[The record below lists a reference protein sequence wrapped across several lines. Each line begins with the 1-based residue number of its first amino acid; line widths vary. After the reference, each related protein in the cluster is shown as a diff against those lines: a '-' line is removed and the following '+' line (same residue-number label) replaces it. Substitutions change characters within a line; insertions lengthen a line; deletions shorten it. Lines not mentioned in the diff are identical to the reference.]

1 MSLPILRNSR
11 LLSHVA
17 AATTAVA
24 LAIGAYLGADDVLSR
39 IVLPVAAPAADKSNY
54 LPNLGPD
61 WGTQHVNLNR
71 LGNALS
77 DGTLVVLGSSELS
90 SHDLRF
96 VPYRFFPEELKVPTL
111 AYGHAMFQSYGMV
124 SVLESVADS
133 LTPNTRL
140 VIMVSPAWFAS
151 GGQLPRSAF
160 AEHVTGPVWNRLWDK
175 PSTREQL
182 QTWIS
187 DNANWGLLWLIA
199 NGQVA
204 ELKDKVSLWWNARQE
219 PAPDKPRSKLSVPAH
234 RYVVW
239 PSAARLNA
247 GHWSRLTQEA
257 REVEHKLGGNNPYDV
272 RDDYY
277 KQYLASLYSPARNEF
292 ANVDPLTRT
301 ELGDLSRLMALLQKR
316 KVKAYF
322 VIQPFNPKLILDMER
337 FDPVV
342 AAITGMCTRYQMG
355 CLTSTAFPSSPAWCV
370 TTCTWPNWAG
380 PWPTRALRSIF
391 PDEAIFCRA
400 FAKPDDAAAPD
411 RDAGKG
417 WGRRFLWH
425 LCLYLGV
432 ILVFVLQAQ
441 PTTGSG
447 GPIKVEFQYQQF

>member
-1 MSLPILRNSR
+1 MSLPILRNTQ
-11 LLSHVA
+11 LWSHVA
-17 AATTAVA
+17 AAATAVA
-24 LAIGAYLGADDVLSR
+24 LAFGAYCGADDLLSR
-39 IVLPVAAPAADKSNY
+39 IVTPVSAPSAAAADKSNY

-111 AYGHAMFQSYGMV
+111 AYGHAMFQSYGIV

-160 AEHVTGPVWNRLWDK
+160 AEHVTGPVWDRLWDQ
-175 PSTREQL
+175 PNTREQM
-182 QTWIS
+182 QNWIG

-204 ELKDKVSLWWNARQE
+204 ELKDKLSLWWHARKE
-219 PAPDKPRSKLSVPAH
+219 PAPDRPRSKLSVPAH
-234 RYVVW
+234 RFVSW
-239 PSAARLNA
+239 PSSARLNE
-247 GHWSRLTQEA
+247 GQWGRLTHQA
-257 REVEHKLGGNNPYDV
+257 REVEHGLGGNNPYDV

-277 KQYLASLYSPARNEF
+277 KQYLAPLYSPARNEF
-292 ANVDPLTRT
+292 ADVDPITRT
-301 ELGDLSRLMALLQKR
+301 ELGDLSRVMALLQRR

-322 VIQPFNPKLILDMER
+322 VIQPFNPKLILDVER

-342 AAITGMCTRYQMG
+342 AAITGMCQRYQMG
-355 CLTSTAFPSSPAWCV
+355 CLDLYSIPFEPGMVRDDMHLAELG
-370 TTCTWPNWAG
+370 WAMADQG
-380 PWPTRALRSIF
+380 IAEYFSR
-391 PDEAIFCRA
+391 
-400 FAKPDDAAAPD
+400 
-411 RDAGKG
+411 
-417 WGRRFLWH
+417 
-425 LCLYLGV
+425 
-432 ILVFVLQAQ
+432 
-441 PTTGSG
+441 
-447 GPIKVEFQYQQF
+447 

>member
-151 GGQLPRSAF
+151 GGQLPQQRLRRACHGAGLEPPLGQAQHARAVADLDQRQRELGPALAHSERPGGR
-160 AEHVTGPVWNRLWDK
+160 AE
-175 PSTREQL
+175 
-182 QTWIS
+182 
-187 DNANWGLLWLIA
+187 
-199 NGQVA
+199 GQ
-204 ELKDKVSLWWNARQE
+204 VSLWWNARQE

-234 RYVVW
+234 HYGR
-239 PSAARLNA
+239 PRL
-247 GHWSRLTQEA
+247 
-257 REVEHKLGGNNPYDV
+257 
-272 RDDYY
+272 
-277 KQYLASLYSPARNEF
+277 PA
-292 ANVDPLTRT
+292 
-301 ELGDLSRLMALLQKR
+301 
-316 KVKAYF
+316 
-322 VIQPFNPKLILDMER
+322 
-337 FDPVV
+337 
-342 AAITGMCTRYQMG
+342 
-355 CLTSTAFPSSPAWCV
+355 
-370 TTCTWPNWAG
+370 
-380 PWPTRALRSIF
+380 
-391 PDEAIFCRA
+391 
-400 FAKPDDAAAPD
+400 
-411 RDAGKG
+411 
-417 WGRRFLWH
+417 
-425 LCLYLGV
+425 
-432 ILVFVLQAQ
+432 
-441 PTTGSG
+441 
-447 GPIKVEFQYQQF
+447 

>member
-1 MSLPILRNSR
+1 MSLPILRNTR

-17 AATTAVA
+17 AAATAVA
-24 LAIGAYLGADDVLSR
+24 LAVGTYCGADDLLSR
-39 IVLPVAAPAADKSNY
+39 VVNPASSPSAVAANKSNY

-111 AYGHAMFQSYGMV
+111 AYGHAMFQSYGIV

-140 VIMVSPAWFAS
+140 VIMLSPAWFAS

-160 AEHVTGPVWNRLWDK
+160 AEHVTGPVWDRLWDQ
-175 PSTREQL
+175 PSTREQM
-182 QTWIS
+182 QNWIS

-199 NGQVA
+199 NGQVS
-204 ELKDKVSLWWNARQE
+204 ELKDKLALWWHARKE

-234 RYVVW
+234 RYVSW
-239 PSAARLNA
+239 PMSARLNS
-247 GHWSRLTQEA
+247 GQWSRITHEA
-257 REVEHKLGGNNPYDV
+257 RDVERTLGGNNPYDV

-277 KQYLASLYSPARNEF
+277 QQYLAPLYSPARNEF
-292 ANVDPLTRT
+292 ADVDPITRT
-301 ELGDLSRLMALLQKR
+301 ELGDLSRVMALLQKR

-322 VIQPFNPKLILDMER
+322 VIQPFNPKLILDVER

-342 AAITGMCTRYQMG
+342 DAITGMCARYQMG
-355 CLTSTAFPSSPAWCV
+355 CLDLYSIPFEPGMLRDDMHLAELG
-370 TTCTWPNWAG
+370 WAMADQG
-380 PWPTRALRSIF
+380 IAEYFSR
-391 PDEAIFCRA
+391 
-400 FAKPDDAAAPD
+400 
-411 RDAGKG
+411 
-417 WGRRFLWH
+417 
-425 LCLYLGV
+425 
-432 ILVFVLQAQ
+432 
-441 PTTGSG
+441 
-447 GPIKVEFQYQQF
+447 

>member
-151 GGQLPRSAF
+151 GGQLRAAP

-272 RDDYY
+272 RDDY

-355 CLTSTAFPSSPAWCV
+355 CLDLYSIPFEPGMVRDDMHLAELG
-370 TTCTWPNWAG
+370 WAMADQG
-380 PWPTRALRSIF
+380 IAEYFSR
-391 PDEAIFCRA
+391 
-400 FAKPDDAAAPD
+400 
-411 RDAGKG
+411 
-417 WGRRFLWH
+417 
-425 LCLYLGV
+425 
-432 ILVFVLQAQ
+432 
-441 PTTGSG
+441 
-447 GPIKVEFQYQQF
+447 

>member
-1 MSLPILRNSR
+1 M
-11 LLSHVA
+11 
-17 AATTAVA
+17 
-24 LAIGAYLGADDVLSR
+24 
-39 IVLPVAAPAADKSNY
+39 
-54 LPNLGPD
+54 
-61 WGTQHVNLNR
+61 
-71 LGNALS
+71 
-77 DGTLVVLGSSELS
+77 
-90 SHDLRF
+90 
-96 VPYRFFPEELKVPTL
+96 
-111 AYGHAMFQSYGMV
+111 
-124 SVLESVADS
+124 
-133 LTPNTRL
+133 
-140 VIMVSPAWFAS
+140 
-151 GGQLPRSAF
+151 
-160 AEHVTGPVWNRLWDK
+160 
-175 PSTREQL
+175 

-342 AAITGMCTRYQMG
+342 AAITGMCALPDG
-355 CLTSTAFPSSPAWCV
+355 LP
-370 TTCTWPNWAG
+370 G
-380 PWPTRALRSIF
+380 PLQHSLRARHG
-391 PDEAIFCRA
+391 A
-400 FAKPDDAAAPD
+400 
-411 RDAGKG
+411 
-417 WGRRFLWH
+417 
-425 LCLYLGV
+425 
-432 ILVFVLQAQ
+432 
-441 PTTGSG
+441 
-447 GPIKVEFQYQQF
+447 

>member
-355 CLTSTAFPSSPAWCV
+355 CLDLYSIPFEPGMVRDDMHLAELG
-370 TTCTWPNWAG
+370 WAMADQG
-380 PWPTRALRSIF
+380 IAEYFSR
-391 PDEAIFCRA
+391 
-400 FAKPDDAAAPD
+400 
-411 RDAGKG
+411 
-417 WGRRFLWH
+417 
-425 LCLYLGV
+425 
-432 ILVFVLQAQ
+432 
-441 PTTGSG
+441 
-447 GPIKVEFQYQQF
+447 

>member
-140 VIMVSPAWFAS
+140 VIMVSPA
-151 GGQLPRSAF
+151 
-160 AEHVTGPVWNRLWDK
+160 
-175 PSTREQL
+175 
-182 QTWIS
+182 
-187 DNANWGLLWLIA
+187 
-199 NGQVA
+199 
-204 ELKDKVSLWWNARQE
+204 
-219 PAPDKPRSKLSVPAH
+219 
-234 RYVVW
+234 
-239 PSAARLNA
+239 
-247 GHWSRLTQEA
+247 
-257 REVEHKLGGNNPYDV
+257 
-272 RDDYY
+272 
-277 KQYLASLYSPARNEF
+277 
-292 ANVDPLTRT
+292 
-301 ELGDLSRLMALLQKR
+301 
-316 KVKAYF
+316 
-322 VIQPFNPKLILDMER
+322 
-337 FDPVV
+337 
-342 AAITGMCTRYQMG
+342 
-355 CLTSTAFPSSPAWCV
+355 
-370 TTCTWPNWAG
+370 
-380 PWPTRALRSIF
+380 
-391 PDEAIFCRA
+391 
-400 FAKPDDAAAPD
+400 
-411 RDAGKG
+411 
-417 WGRRFLWH
+417 
-425 LCLYLGV
+425 
-432 ILVFVLQAQ
+432 
-441 PTTGSG
+441 
-447 GPIKVEFQYQQF
+447 

>member
-1 MSLPILRNSR
+1 MSLPILRNTR
-11 LLSHVA
+11 FLSHVA
-17 AATTAVA
+17 AAATAVA
-24 LAIGAYLGADDVLSR
+24 LAIGTYWGADDLLSR
-39 IVLPVAAPAADKSNY
+39 VVNPASSPSALAANKSNY

-111 AYGHAMFQSYGMV
+111 AYGHAMFQSYGIV

-140 VIMVSPAWFAS
+140 VIMLSPAWFAS

-160 AEHVTGPVWNRLWDK
+160 AEHVTGPVWDRLWDQ
-175 PSTREQL
+175 PSTREQM
-182 QTWIS
+182 QNWIS

-199 NGQVA
+199 NGQVS
-204 ELKDKVSLWWNARQE
+204 ELKDKLALWWQARKE

-234 RYVVW
+234 RYVSW
-239 PSAARLNA
+239 PMSARLNA
-247 GHWSRLTQEA
+247 GQWSRITHEA
-257 REVEHKLGGNNPYDV
+257 REVEHSLGGNNPYDV

-277 KQYLASLYSPARNEF
+277 QQYLAPLYSPARNEF
-292 ANVDPLTRT
+292 ADVDPITRT
-301 ELGDLSRLMALLQKR
+301 ELGDLSRVMALLQKR

-322 VIQPFNPKLILDMER
+322 VIQPFNPKLILDVER

-355 CLTSTAFPSSPAWCV
+355 CLDLYSIPFEPGMLRDDMHLAELG
-370 TTCTWPNWAG
+370 WAMADQG
-380 PWPTRALRSIF
+380 IAEYFSR
-391 PDEAIFCRA
+391 
-400 FAKPDDAAAPD
+400 
-411 RDAGKG
+411 
-417 WGRRFLWH
+417 
-425 LCLYLGV
+425 
-432 ILVFVLQAQ
+432 
-441 PTTGSG
+441 
-447 GPIKVEFQYQQF
+447 

>member
-1 MSLPILRNSR
+1 MSLPILRNTR
-11 LLSHVA
+11 FLSHVA
-17 AATTAVA
+17 AAATAVA
-24 LAIGAYLGADDVLSR
+24 LAIGTYWGADDLLSR
-39 IVLPVAAPAADKSNY
+39 VVNPASSPSALAANKSNY

-111 AYGHAMFQSYGMV
+111 AYGHAMFQSYGIV

-140 VIMVSPAWFAS
+140 VIMLSPAWFAS

-160 AEHVTGPVWNRLWDK
+160 AEHVTGPVWDRLWDQ
-175 PSTREQL
+175 PSTREQM
-182 QTWIS
+182 QNWIS

-199 NGQVA
+199 NGQVS
-204 ELKDKVSLWWNARQE
+204 ELKDKLAMWWQARKE

-234 RYVVW
+234 RYVSW
-239 PSAARLNA
+239 PMSARLNA
-247 GHWSRLTQEA
+247 GQWSRITHEA
-257 REVEHKLGGNNPYDV
+257 REVEHTLGGNNPYDV

-277 KQYLASLYSPARNEF
+277 QQYLAPLYSPARNEF
-292 ANVDPLTRT
+292 ADVDPITRT
-301 ELGDLSRLMALLQKR
+301 ELGDLSRVMALLQKR

-322 VIQPFNPKLILDMER
+322 VIQPFNPKLILDVER

-355 CLTSTAFPSSPAWCV
+355 CLDLYSIPFEPGMLRDDMHLAELG
-370 TTCTWPNWAG
+370 WAMADQG
-380 PWPTRALRSIF
+380 IAEYFSR
-391 PDEAIFCRA
+391 
-400 FAKPDDAAAPD
+400 
-411 RDAGKG
+411 
-417 WGRRFLWH
+417 
-425 LCLYLGV
+425 
-432 ILVFVLQAQ
+432 
-441 PTTGSG
+441 
-447 GPIKVEFQYQQF
+447 

>member
-175 PSTREQL
+175 PSTREQM

-355 CLTSTAFPSSPAWCV
+355 CLDLYSIPFEPGMVRDDMHLAELG
-370 TTCTWPNWAG
+370 WALADQG
-380 PWPTRALRSIF
+380 IAEYFSR
-391 PDEAIFCRA
+391 
-400 FAKPDDAAAPD
+400 
-411 RDAGKG
+411 
-417 WGRRFLWH
+417 
-425 LCLYLGV
+425 
-432 ILVFVLQAQ
+432 
-441 PTTGSG
+441 
-447 GPIKVEFQYQQF
+447 

>member
-17 AATTAVA
+17 AATMAVA

-355 CLTSTAFPSSPAWCV
+355 CLDLYSIPFEPGMVRDDMHLAELG
-370 TTCTWPNWAG
+370 WAMADQG
-380 PWPTRALRSIF
+380 IAEYFSR
-391 PDEAIFCRA
+391 
-400 FAKPDDAAAPD
+400 
-411 RDAGKG
+411 
-417 WGRRFLWH
+417 
-425 LCLYLGV
+425 
-432 ILVFVLQAQ
+432 
-441 PTTGSG
+441 
-447 GPIKVEFQYQQF
+447 

>member
-1 MSLPILRNSR
+1 MSLPILRNTR
-11 LLSHVA
+11 FLSHVA
-17 AATTAVA
+17 AAATAVM
-24 LAIGAYLGADDVLSR
+24 LAAGTYWGADDLLSR
-39 IVLPVAAPAADKSNY
+39 VVNPASSPSALAADKSNY

-111 AYGHAMFQSYGMV
+111 AYGHAMFQSYGIV

-140 VIMVSPAWFAS
+140 VIMLSPAWFAS

-160 AEHVTGPVWNRLWDK
+160 AEHVTGPVWDRLWDQ
-175 PSTREQL
+175 PSTREQM
-182 QTWIS
+182 QNWIS

-204 ELKDKVSLWWNARQE
+204 ELKDKLALWWHARKE

-234 RYVVW
+234 RYVSW
-239 PSAARLNA
+239 PMSARLNS
-247 GHWSRLTQEA
+247 GQWSRITHEA
-257 REVEHKLGGNNPYDV
+257 REVERTLGGNNPYDV

-277 KQYLASLYSPARNEF
+277 QQYLAPLYSPARNEF
-292 ANVDPLTRT
+292 ADVDPITRT
-301 ELGDLSRLMALLQKR
+301 ELGDLSRVMALLQKR

-322 VIQPFNPKLILDMER
+322 VIQPFNPKLILDVER

-355 CLTSTAFPSSPAWCV
+355 CLDLYSIPFEPGMLRDDMHLAELG
-370 TTCTWPNWAG
+370 WAMADQG
-380 PWPTRALRSIF
+380 IAEYFSR
-391 PDEAIFCRA
+391 
-400 FAKPDDAAAPD
+400 
-411 RDAGKG
+411 
-417 WGRRFLWH
+417 
-425 LCLYLGV
+425 
-432 ILVFVLQAQ
+432 
-441 PTTGSG
+441 
-447 GPIKVEFQYQQF
+447 

>member
-1 MSLPILRNSR
+1 MLLPILRNTR

-17 AATTAVA
+17 AAATAVA
-24 LAIGAYLGADDVLSR
+24 LAVGAYWGADDVLSR
-39 IVLPVAAPAADKSNY
+39 IVTPAAAPLSATAGKNNY

-96 VPYRFFPEELKVPTL
+96 VPYRFFPEELKMPTL
-111 AYGHAMFQSYGMV
+111 AYGHAMFQSYGIV

-160 AEHVTGPVWNRLWDK
+160 AEHVTGPVWDRLWDQ
-175 PSTREQL
+175 PSTREQM
-182 QTWIS
+182 QTWIT

-199 NGQVA
+199 NGQAA
-204 ELKDKVSLWWNARQE
+204 ELKDKLALWWHARQE
-219 PAPDKPRSKLSVPAH
+219 PAPDRPRTKLSVPAH
-234 RYVVW
+234 RFVSW

-247 GHWSRLTQEA
+247 GQWGQLTHQA
-257 REVEHKLGGNNPYDV
+257 REVEHRLGGHNPYDV

-277 KQYLASLYSPARNEF
+277 KQYLAPLYSPARNEF
-292 ANVDPLTRT
+292 ADVDPITRA
-301 ELGDLSRLMALLQKR
+301 ELGDLSRVMALLQKR

-322 VIQPFNPKLILDMER
+322 VIQPFNPKLILDVER

-355 CLTSTAFPSSPAWCV
+355 CLDLYSIPFEPGMLRDDMHLAELG
-370 TTCTWPNWAG
+370 WAMADQG
-380 PWPTRALRSIF
+380 IAEYFSR
-391 PDEAIFCRA
+391 
-400 FAKPDDAAAPD
+400 
-411 RDAGKG
+411 
-417 WGRRFLWH
+417 
-425 LCLYLGV
+425 
-432 ILVFVLQAQ
+432 
-441 PTTGSG
+441 
-447 GPIKVEFQYQQF
+447 

>member
-17 AATTAVA
+17 AATMAVA

-292 ANVDPLTRT
+292 ANVNPLTRT

-355 CLTSTAFPSSPAWCV
+355 CLDLYSIPFEPGMVRDDMHLAELG
-370 TTCTWPNWAG
+370 WAMADQG
-380 PWPTRALRSIF
+380 IAEYFSR
-391 PDEAIFCRA
+391 
-400 FAKPDDAAAPD
+400 
-411 RDAGKG
+411 
-417 WGRRFLWH
+417 
-425 LCLYLGV
+425 
-432 ILVFVLQAQ
+432 
-441 PTTGSG
+441 
-447 GPIKVEFQYQQF
+447 

>member
-1 MSLPILRNSR
+1 

-17 AATTAVA
+17 AAATAVA
-24 LAIGAYLGADDVLSR
+24 LAVGMYCGADDLLSR
-39 IVLPVAAPAADKSNY
+39 VANPASTAVAADKSNY

-96 VPYRFFPEELKVPTL
+96 VPYRFFPQELKVPTL
-111 AYGHAMFQSYGMV
+111 AYGHAMFQSYGIV

-160 AEHVTGPVWNRLWDK
+160 AEHVTGPVWDRLWDQ
-175 PSTREQL
+175 PSTREQM

-199 NGQVA
+199 NGQVS
-204 ELKDKVSLWWNARQE
+204 ELKDKLALWWHARGE
-219 PAPDKPRSKLSVPAH
+219 PAPDRPRSKLSVPAH
-234 RYVVW
+234 RFVSW
-239 PSAARLNA
+239 PLSARLNS
-247 GHWSRLTQEA
+247 GQWGRLTHEA
-257 REVEHKLGGNNPYDV
+257 REVERGLGGNNPYDV

-277 KQYLASLYSPARNEF
+277 KQYLAPLYSPARNEF
-292 ANVDPLTRT
+292 ADVDPITRT
-301 ELGDLSRLMALLQKR
+301 ELGDLSRVMALLQKR

-322 VIQPFNPKLILDMER
+322 VIQPFNPKLILDVER

-342 AAITGMCTRYQMG
+342 DAITGMCARYRMG
-355 CLTSTAFPSSPAWCV
+355 CLDLYSIPFEPGMVRDDMHLAELG
-370 TTCTWPNWAG
+370 WAMADQG
-380 PWPTRALRSIF
+380 IAEYFSR
-391 PDEAIFCRA
+391 
-400 FAKPDDAAAPD
+400 
-411 RDAGKG
+411 
-417 WGRRFLWH
+417 
-425 LCLYLGV
+425 
-432 ILVFVLQAQ
+432 
-441 PTTGSG
+441 
-447 GPIKVEFQYQQF
+447 

>member
-17 AATTAVA
+17 AAATAVA

-277 KQYLASLYSPARNEF
+277 KQYLAPLYSPARNEF

-355 CLTSTAFPSSPAWCV
+355 CLDLYSIPFEPGMVRDDMHLAELG
-370 TTCTWPNWAG
+370 WAMADQG
-380 PWPTRALRSIF
+380 IAEYFSR
-391 PDEAIFCRA
+391 
-400 FAKPDDAAAPD
+400 
-411 RDAGKG
+411 
-417 WGRRFLWH
+417 
-425 LCLYLGV
+425 
-432 ILVFVLQAQ
+432 
-441 PTTGSG
+441 
-447 GPIKVEFQYQQF
+447 

>member
-17 AATTAVA
+17 AATMAVA

-277 KQYLASLYSPARNEF
+277 KQYLAPLYSPARNEF

-355 CLTSTAFPSSPAWCV
+355 CLDLYSIPFEPGMVRDDMHLAELG
-370 TTCTWPNWAG
+370 WAMADQG
-380 PWPTRALRSIF
+380 IAEYFSR
-391 PDEAIFCRA
+391 
-400 FAKPDDAAAPD
+400 
-411 RDAGKG
+411 
-417 WGRRFLWH
+417 
-425 LCLYLGV
+425 
-432 ILVFVLQAQ
+432 
-441 PTTGSG
+441 
-447 GPIKVEFQYQQF
+447 

>member
-1 MSLPILRNSR
+1 MSLPIFSNTR

-24 LAIGAYLGADDVLSR
+24 LAYGAFCGADDVLSS
-39 IVLPVAAPAADKSNY
+39 IVNPVSTVAASKSNY

-111 AYGHAMFQSYGMV
+111 AYGHAMFQSYGIV

-160 AEHVTGPVWNRLWDK
+160 AEHVTGPVWERLWDK
-175 PSTREQL
+175 PSTREQM

-199 NGQVA
+199 NGP
-204 ELKDKVSLWWNARQE
+204 VSYTHLDVYKRQ
-219 PAPDKPRSKLSVPAH
+219 
-234 RYVVW
+234 
-239 PSAARLNA
+239 
-247 GHWSRLTQEA
+247 G
-257 REVEHKLGGNNPYDV
+257 
-272 RDDYY
+272 
-277 KQYLASLYSPARNEF
+277 
-292 ANVDPLTRT
+292 
-301 ELGDLSRLMALLQKR
+301 
-316 KVKAYF
+316 
-322 VIQPFNPKLILDMER
+322 
-337 FDPVV
+337 
-342 AAITGMCTRYQMG
+342 
-355 CLTSTAFPSSPAWCV
+355 
-370 TTCTWPNWAG
+370 
-380 PWPTRALRSIF
+380 
-391 PDEAIFCRA
+391 
-400 FAKPDDAAAPD
+400 
-411 RDAGKG
+411 
-417 WGRRFLWH
+417 
-425 LCLYLGV
+425 
-432 ILVFVLQAQ
+432 
-441 PTTGSG
+441 
-447 GPIKVEFQYQQF
+447 

>member
-1 MSLPILRNSR
+1 MSLPIFRNSR

-24 LAIGAYLGADDVLSR
+24 VAYGAYCGADDVLSR
-39 IVLPVAAPAADKSNY
+39 VVSPVSTVAASSSNY

-61 WGTQHVNLNR
+61 WGTQHVNLTR

-111 AYGHAMFQSYGMV
+111 AYGHAMFQSYGIV

-160 AEHVTGPVWNRLWDK
+160 AEHVTGPVWDRLWDK
-175 PSTREQL
+175 PNTREQM
-182 QTWIS
+182 QNWIS
-187 DNANWGLLWLIA
+187 DNANWGAALADRQWPGRRA
-199 NGQVA
+199 QGQAVA
-204 ELKDKVSLWWNARQE
+204 VVERAQGTRARSSAQQAVGARASFRDVAVVGE
-219 PAPDKPRSKLSVPAH
+219 AQRWPVVAPDARGARSRAPT
-234 RYVVW
+234 
-239 PSAARLNA
+239 
-247 GHWSRLTQEA
+247 G
-257 REVEHKLGGNNPYDV
+257 GGNNPYDV

-277 KQYLASLYSPARNEF
+277 KQYLAPLYSPARNEF
-292 ANVDPLTRT
+292 ADVDPLTRT
-301 ELGDLSRLMALLQKR
+301 ELGDLSRVMALLQRR

-322 VIQPFNPKLILDMER
+322 VIQPFNPKLILDVER

-342 AAITGMCTRYQMG
+342 AAITGMCQRYQMG
-355 CLTSTAFPSSPAWCV
+355 CLDMYSIPFEPGMVRDDMHLAELG
-370 TTCTWPNWAG
+370 WAMADQG
-380 PWPTRALRSIF
+380 IAEYFSR
-391 PDEAIFCRA
+391 
-400 FAKPDDAAAPD
+400 
-411 RDAGKG
+411 
-417 WGRRFLWH
+417 
-425 LCLYLGV
+425 
-432 ILVFVLQAQ
+432 
-441 PTTGSG
+441 
-447 GPIKVEFQYQQF
+447 

>member
-1 MSLPILRNSR
+1 MSLPILRNTR

-17 AATTAVA
+17 AAATAVA
-24 LAIGAYLGADDVLSR
+24 LAVGTYCGADDLLSR
-39 IVLPVAAPAADKSNY
+39 VVNPVATPSSMAAKGNY

-61 WGTQHVNLNR
+61 WGTQHVNLDR

-111 AYGHAMFQSYGMV
+111 AYGHAMFQSYGIV

-160 AEHVTGPVWNRLWDK
+160 AEHVTGPVWDRLWDQ
-175 PSTREQL
+175 PSTREQM

-204 ELKDKVSLWWNARQE
+204 ELKDKLALWWHARKE
-219 PAPDKPRSKLSVPAH
+219 PAPDRPRSKLSVPAH
-234 RYVVW
+234 RFVSW
-239 PSAARLNA
+239 PMSARLNS
-247 GHWSRLTQEA
+247 GQWGRFTHEA
-257 REVEHKLGGNNPYDV
+257 REVEHSLGGNNPYDV

-277 KQYLASLYSPARNEF
+277 KQYLAPLYSPARNEF
-292 ANVDPLTRT
+292 ADVDPITRT
-301 ELGDLSRLMALLQKR
+301 ELGDLSRVMALLQKR

-322 VIQPFNPKLILDMER
+322 VIQPFNPKLILDVER

-342 AAITGMCTRYQMG
+342 DAITGMCARYQMG
-355 CLTSTAFPSSPAWCV
+355 CLDLYSIPFEPGMVRDDMHLAELG
-370 TTCTWPNWAG
+370 WAMADQG
-380 PWPTRALRSIF
+380 IAEYFSR
-391 PDEAIFCRA
+391 
-400 FAKPDDAAAPD
+400 
-411 RDAGKG
+411 
-417 WGRRFLWH
+417 
-425 LCLYLGV
+425 
-432 ILVFVLQAQ
+432 
-441 PTTGSG
+441 
-447 GPIKVEFQYQQF
+447 

>member
-17 AATTAVA
+17 AAATAVA

-355 CLTSTAFPSSPAWCV
+355 CLDLYSIPFEPGMVRDDMHLAELG
-370 TTCTWPNWAG
+370 WAMADQG
-380 PWPTRALRSIF
+380 IAEYFSR
-391 PDEAIFCRA
+391 
-400 FAKPDDAAAPD
+400 
-411 RDAGKG
+411 
-417 WGRRFLWH
+417 
-425 LCLYLGV
+425 
-432 ILVFVLQAQ
+432 
-441 PTTGSG
+441 
-447 GPIKVEFQYQQF
+447 